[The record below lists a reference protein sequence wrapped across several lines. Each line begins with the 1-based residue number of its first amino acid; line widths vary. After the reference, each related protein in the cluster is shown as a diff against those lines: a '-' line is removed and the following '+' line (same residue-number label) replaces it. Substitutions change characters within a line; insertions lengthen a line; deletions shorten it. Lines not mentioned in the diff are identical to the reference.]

1 VHGHHRNR
9 NPLATGKNSTTLLKK
24 SLNVLMASMF
34 LVRRIGV
41 GMSSPLIQLS
51 FGKVVPADCMI
62 DLYTHGTEMCG
73 EHNASH
79 PKESL

>member
-1 VHGHHRNR
+1 
-9 NPLATGKNSTTLLKK
+9 
-24 SLNVLMASMF
+24 LMASMF